1 MFSNFSYLAIKTII
15 FHEIK
20 DFFIEFQFNI
30 IAPLI
35 NTILF
40 VFIISII
47 NTHYSFSANE
57 DSYINF
63 FVPGMI
69 IIVVIQTS
77 FNHLSEVIISMKQSG
92 SFNDYLTSPIS
103 RIELFLSFLLSSIIV
118 CTVVG
123 LVNLIV
129 LSFFTDFQYFKY
141 FNLFYYLIVSVI
153 IFSSFGAIIGFL
165 SFTWDVQSSISSFF
179 IVPVTFLS
187 GTFFSIESIDENWHF
202 LLKYNPFYYLVNGF
216 RSSFV
221 EGYDITFINNIFILM
236 VLLFSIL
243 FSIFIFKKGY
253 KVIY

>member
-40 VFIISII
+40 VFIISTI
-47 NTHYSFSANE
+47 NTHYSFSVNE

-103 RIELFLSFLLSSIIV
+103 RIELFLSFLFSSIIV

-179 IVPVTFLS
+179 IVPVAFLS

-202 LLKYNPFYYLVNGF
+202 LLKYNPFYHLVNGF

-221 EGYDITFINNIFILM
+221 EGYDITFINDIFILM

>member
-1 MFSNFSYLAIKTII
+1 M
-15 FHEIK
+15 
-20 DFFIEFQFNI
+20 
-30 IAPLI
+30 APLELNSTI
-35 NTILF
+35 NR
-40 VFIISII
+40 
-47 NTHYSFSANE
+47 YYAFSANE

-77 FNHLSEVIISMKQSG
+77 FNHLSEVIISMKQNG

-103 RIELFLSFLLSSIIV
+103 RIEIFFSFLLSSIFV

-123 LVNLIV
+123 LINLIV

-141 FNLFYYLIVSVI
+141 FNLFYYLMVSVI

-179 IVPVTFLS
+179 IIPIAFLS
-187 GTFFSIESIDENWHF
+187 GTFFSIESINENWHF

-221 EGYDITFINNIFILM
+221 EGYDITFINDIFILM
-236 VLLFSIL
+236 VLLFSLL
-243 FSIFIFKKGY
+243 FSIFIFNKGY
-253 KVIY
+253 KVIH